1 MAKAK
6 KKKTKPT
13 KADKDQEAKQ
23 LKDKGVLDAQA
34 NALAGVGDD
43 TLTNEEISNNR
54 IALQKNFPKGV

>member
-1 MAKAK
+1 MARK
-6 KKKTKPT
+6 KPKKTKPT

-23 LKDKGVLDAQA
+23 LKDKGVLAAQA

-54 IALQKNFPKGV
+54 IALQKNFPKA